1 MSDARLFGNHPVRQA
16 VRRAARTARAHF
28 GTICMGAVAAARNP
42 RLGGIAESPC
52 TTLQGLALALM
63 LALFNTGMVSAAPLS
78 APAVRAFIDDMV
90 ASHGFD
96 RSTLEQLF
104 AGVERN
110 DRILSLMTRPAEK
123 VKPWW
128 EYRALFISEKRIKD
142 GLVFWRENAASLQ
155 RAWDEYGVPPE
166 VIVAIIGVET
176 SYGRIT
182 GGHRVVDAL
191 ATLAFH
197 YPGGN
202 EARAK
207 FFRAQLEH
215 CLLLAREEGI
225 DPLALEGSY
234 AGALGMPQFMPEN
247 YRKLAVDF
255 DGDGQRDIWKDP
267 DDAIGSVANYLHHHG
282 WRKPGQIV
290 SQALVRSDETG
301 RFVQTT
307 LKPNHQL
314 GDLVESGITPVKP
327 NSRLDDAAA
336 LFELEAR
343 HGNEYWIGYT
353 NFYVISRYNPRI
365 KYAMAVA
372 HLAEAIRSRHAEAA
386 E

>member
-1 MSDARLFGNHPVRQA
+1 MLA
-16 VRRAARTARAHF
+16 RRART
-28 GTICMGAVAAARNP
+28 GLLL
-42 RLGGIAESPC
+42 LG
-52 TTLQGLALALM
+52 LLALAPP
-63 LALFNTGMVSAAPLS
+63 LAAAAPL
-78 APAVRAFIDDMV
+78 APAAVASFIDDM
-90 ASHGFD
+90 AARHGFE
-96 RSTLEQLF
+96 RAALATLF
-104 AGVERN
+104 AGIERN
-110 DRILSLMTRPAEK
+110 DRIISLMTRPAEK

-142 GLVFWRENAASLQ
+142 GIAFWHENAASLA
-155 RAWDEYGVPPE
+155 RAQDKYGVPPE

-182 GGHRVVDAL
+182 GGHRVMEAL

-215 CLLLAREEGI
+215 ALLLAREEAL
-225 DPLALEGSY
+225 DPLELEGSY

-255 DGDGQRDIWKDP
+255 DGDGRRNIWTDA

-282 WRKPGQIV
+282 WRAQGQIV
-290 SQALVRSDETG
+290 SQAQVGGGDTG

-307 LKPNHQL
+307 LKPDHQL
-314 GDLVESGITPVKP
+314 GQLIASGIAPVVP
-327 NSRLDDAAA
+327 NSHHDDEVA

-343 HGNEYWIGYT
+343 NGNEYWIGYT

-372 HLAEAIRSRHAEAA
+372 QLAEAIRSRRGAA
-386 E
+386 TE